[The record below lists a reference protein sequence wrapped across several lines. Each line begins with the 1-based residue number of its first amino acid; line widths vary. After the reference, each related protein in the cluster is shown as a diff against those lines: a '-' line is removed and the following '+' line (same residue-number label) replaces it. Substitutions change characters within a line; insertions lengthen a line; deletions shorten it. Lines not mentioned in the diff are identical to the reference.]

1 MKSMKRHLPLYTIVF
16 VSGAAVLAIEIVGT
30 RVLGPFYGVN
40 LFLWSALI
48 TVTLAALSLGYAV
61 GGRWADRRPRY
72 SVLGTTLAV
81 AGAWLLATIWL
92 KRPVLTAVEP
102 LGLRGAVLA
111 SACLLFFVPLALL
124 GMTSPFAIRL
134 RAESLGEVGRTS
146 GDIYAISTV
155 ASVAAAL
162 GTGFYLIPH
171 LGVNRLIAVCGAA
184 LIGAALIAF
193 RAGRAHGTA
202 DAGVV
207 AMALAPFVLGAA
219 ASASPVTRVGEPAG
233 LAFHAQSP
241 YADLRVV
248 DWEASRLLLVDGGT
262 HTIVDRESFNT
273 VFPYAMVMGIPKYM
287 FAEPGEAVLVGL
299 GGGSVA
305 RDHYRAGWRVDSV
318 EIDPLIPGIAEE
330 YFSCDAE
337 SSHVHVMD
345 GRQYFI
351 VTDKRY
357 DLVLLD
363 AFGSS
368 SIPFH
373 LVTSEAFGLVKSR
386 MKAGGVLAMNVEAR
400 TWHDVLVHS
409 LAATLREH
417 FAHVVALPIAEPP
430 NTLGNLIL
438 VASDRALEFDES
450 VIGDLYELLPFPY
463 RHAVAVQRHHAW
475 NNRFEP
481 EIAGMPV
488 LTDDRNP
495 VDLWAD
501 AINWRARQV
510 MHQND
515 GWRALEY

>member
-1 MKSMKRHLPLYTIVF
+1 MKRHLPLYTIVF
-16 VSGAAVLAIEIVGT
+16 VSGAVVLAIEIVGT

-81 AGAWLLATIWL
+81 AGVWLLATIWL
-92 KRPVLTAVEP
+92 KRPVLMAVEP

-111 SACLLFFVPLALL
+111 SAFLLFFVPLALL
-124 GMTSPFAIRL
+124 GMTSPYAIRL

-162 GTGFYLIPH
+162 ATGFYLIPH

-184 LIGAALIAF
+184 LIGAALIAL
-193 RAGRAHGTA
+193 RAGRETDSAR
-202 DAGVV
+202 AGAV
-207 AMALAPFVLGAA
+207 MALAPFVLGAA
-219 ASASPVTRVGEPAG
+219 ASASPVARVGEPAG
-233 LAFHAQSP
+233 LAYHAQSP

-248 DWEASRLLLVDGGT
+248 DWEDRRLLLVDGGT
-262 HTIVDRESFNT
+262 HTIVDRDFFNS
-273 VFPYAMVMGIPKYM
+273 VFPYAMVMDIPKYM
-287 FAEPGEAVLVGL
+287 FEAPGDAVLVGL

-305 RDHYRAGWRVDSV
+305 RSYYRAGWRVDSV
-318 EIDPLIPGIAEE
+318 EIDPFIPRIAEE

-345 GRQYFI
+345 GRQFFL
-351 VTDKRY
+351 VSDRQY
-357 DLVLLD
+357 DLVLVD

-373 LVTSEAFGLVKSR
+373 LVTREAFGLVKSH
-386 MKAGGVLAMNVEAR
+386 MKPGGVLAMNVEAR
-400 TWHDVLVHS
+400 TWHDILVHS

-417 FAHVVALPIAEPP
+417 FSHVVALPIAEPP
-430 NTLGNLIL
+430 TTLGNLIIL
-438 VASDRALEFDES
+438 ASDRALEFDEEKM
-450 VIGDLYELLPFPY
+450 GDLLELLPFPY
-463 RHAVAVQRHHAW
+463 RHEVAVQQHHAW
-475 NNRFEP
+475 DNRFEP

-488 LTDDRNP
+488 LTDDKNP

-501 AINWRARQV
+501 AINWRARQS

-515 GWRALEY
+515 AWKHLEY

>member
-1 MKSMKRHLPLYTIVF
+1 MRHLPLYTIVF
-16 VSGAAVLAIEIVGT
+16 VSGAVVLAIEILGT

-48 TVTLAALSLGYAV
+48 TVTLAALSLGYVV
-61 GGRWADRRPRY
+61 GGRWADRNPRF
-72 SVLGTTLAV
+72 SALGTTLAI
-81 AGAWLLATIWL
+81 AGVWLLATIWL

-102 LGLRGAVLA
+102 LGLRGAVLV
-111 SACLLFFVPLALL
+111 SSFLLFFVPLTLL
-124 GMTSPFAIRL
+124 GMTSPYAIRL

-162 GTGFYLIPH
+162 ATGFYLIPH

-184 LIGAALIAF
+184 LIGAALIAL
-193 RAGRAHGTA
+193 RAGRARGTGA
-202 DAGVV
+202 A
-207 AMALAPFVLGAA
+207 AALAVLPFLLGAA
-219 ASASPVTRVGEPAG
+219 ASKSPIARVGEPLG
-233 LAFHAQSP
+233 LAYHVQSP

-248 DWEASRLLLVDGGT
+248 DWEDQRLLLVDGGT
-262 HTIVDRESFNT
+262 HTIVDRDTFNSN
-273 VFPYAMVMGIPKYM
+273 FPYAVVMDIPKFM
-287 FAEPGEAVLVGL
+287 FDAPGDAVLVGL

-305 RDHYRAGWRVDSV
+305 RNYYRAGWRVDSV
-318 EIDPLIPGIAEE
+318 EIDPYMKRIAEE

-337 SSHVHVMD
+337 SSAVRVMD
-345 GRQYFI
+345 GRQYFLT
-351 VTDKRY
+351 TDKQY

-373 LVTSEAFGLVKSR
+373 LVTREAFGLVKEH
-386 MKAGGVLAMNVEAR
+386 MKPGAILAMNIEAR
-400 TWHDVLVHS
+400 TWHDILVHS

-417 FAHVVALPIAEPP
+417 FAHVLALPIAEPP

-438 VASDRALEFDES
+438 LASDRELTFDDARL
-450 VIGDLYELLPFPY
+450 GDLYELLPYPY
-463 RHAVAVQRHHAW
+463 RHEVGVQQHHAW
-475 NNRFEP
+475 NSRFQP

-495 VDLWAD
+495 VDVWAE
-501 AINWRARQV
+501 AINWKARQL
-510 MHQND
+510 MHKND
-515 GWRALEY
+515 PWKHLEY

>member
-1 MKSMKRHLPLYTIVF
+1 MKRHLPLYTIVF
-16 VSGAAVLAIEIVGT
+16 VSGAVVLAIEIVGT

-48 TVTLAALSLGYAV
+48 TVTLAALSLGYAI
-61 GGRWADRRPRY
+61 GGRFADRHPRY
-72 SVLGTTLAV
+72 SVLGTTLAI
-81 AGAWLLATIWL
+81 AGVWLLATIWL
-92 KRPVLTAVEP
+92 KRPVLIAVEP
-102 LGLRGAVLA
+102 LGLRGAVLV
-111 SACLLFFVPLALL
+111 SAFLLFFPPLALL
-124 GMTSPFAIRL
+124 GMTSPYAIRL

-193 RAGRAHGTA
+193 RTGRAR
-202 DAGVV
+202 DAAG
-207 AMALAPFVLGAA
+207 AGAMMALAPFVLGAV
-219 ASASPVTRVGEPAG
+219 ASVSPVARVGEPAG
-233 LAFHAQSP
+233 LAYHVQSP
-241 YADLRVV
+241 YADLRVI
-248 DWEASRLLLVDGGT
+248 DWEDTRVLLVDGGT
-262 HTIVDRESFNT
+262 HTIVDRNFFNT
-273 VFPYAMVMGIPKYM
+273 VFPYAMVMEIPKYM
-287 FAEPGEAVLVGL
+287 FEAPGDAVLVGL

-305 RDHYRAGWRVDSV
+305 RNYYRAGWRVDSV
-318 EIDPLIPGIAEE
+318 EIDPYMPRIAEE

-337 SSHVHVMD
+337 SSNVQVMD
-345 GRQYFI
+345 GRQFFLL
-351 VTDKRY
+351 TDKQY

-373 LVTSEAFGLVKSR
+373 LVTREAFGLVKSH
-386 MKAGGVLAMNVEAR
+386 MKPGAILAMNVEAR
-400 TWHDVLVHS
+400 TWHDILVHS
-409 LAATLREH
+409 LSATLRQH
-417 FAHVVALPIAEPP
+417 FDHVVALPIAEPE

-438 VASDRALEFDES
+438 LASDRALEFDES
-450 VIGDLYELLPFPY
+450 RMGDLYELLPFPY
-463 RHAVAVQRHHAW
+463 RHEVGVQQHHAW
-475 NNRFEP
+475 NNRFAP

-488 LTDDRNP
+488 LTDDKNP

-501 AINWRARQV
+501 AINWKARQL

-515 GWRALEY
+515 GWKHLEY